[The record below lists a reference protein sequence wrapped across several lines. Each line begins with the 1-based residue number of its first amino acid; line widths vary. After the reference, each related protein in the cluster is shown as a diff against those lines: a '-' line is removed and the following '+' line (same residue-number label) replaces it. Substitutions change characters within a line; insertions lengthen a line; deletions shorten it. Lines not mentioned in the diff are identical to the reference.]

1 MTCIAA
7 VCNGHLDVLEWLRD
21 QNPPCP
27 WIRRECGRMASEC
40 GHQHIVDWIDE
51 REDESDDEEFIYS
64 DMESSDSD

>member
-1 MTCIAA
+1 
-7 VCNGHLDVLEWLRD
+7 
-21 QNPPCP
+21 
-27 WIRRECGRMASEC
+27 MASEC